1 MKKKEI
7 YKLVFKIS
15 KNIFSSLTDLILW
28 NIFFLTEVSPLGHP
42 ENIGRAKILAD
53 KDLEKFNSLTIKRA
67 IARAKMKG
75 FIKYDFTLTK
85 EGEERLKSIFPKY
98 FGEKKW
104 KGEWY
109 LVIYDIPESKRKYRG
124 ILRENLKRL
133 GFGQLQASCWISP
146 FNFLGEIE
154 KIVKDYNLSQYVIV
168 AITDK
173 LGKEEARIL
182 ANKVWNL
189 EKINK
194 FYKNLLRGFENKNVA
209 KKKLYFRYLN
219 ILKKD
224 PQLPKNLLPEDWKGK
239 EAWRIFKTRDFLKI
253 ELKGK
258 K

>member
-1 MKKKEI
+1 MRKKEI
-7 YKLVFKIS
+7 SKLVLKIS

-53 KDLEKFNSLTIKRA
+53 RDLEKFNSLTIKRV
-67 IARAKMKG
+67 IAKAKIKG
-75 FIKYDFTLTK
+75 FIKEDFSLTK
-85 EGEERLKSIFPKY
+85 EGKQRVKSIFPKY

-109 LVIYDIPESKRKYRG
+109 LIIYDIPEKKRKHRG
-124 ILRENLKRL
+124 ILRESLKRL

-154 KIVKDYNLSQYVIV
+154 KIVKDYKLSQYVIP
-168 AITDK
+168 AITDR

-182 ANKVWNL
+182 ANKIWNL

-194 FYKNLLRGFENKNVA
+194 FYKNLLREFKNKNVD
-209 KKKLYFRYLN
+209 KKKLYFQYLN
-219 ILKKD
+219 ILRKD
-224 PQLPKNLLPEDWKGK
+224 PQLPKDLLPENWKGK
-239 EAWRIFKTRDFLKI
+239 EAWQMFKMKDFLK
-253 ELKGK
+253 
-258 K
+258 